1 MRAGGVASDLTARVT
16 GALDAVTD
24 PELDRS
30 VVELGFARAAVD
42 DAGRALVELRL
53 PTFWCAA
60 NFAYL
65 MAADARDAVAAVPGV
80 RSVTVRLVD
89 HFVADEVTASVNAG
103 RSFDDAF
110 PEHTD
115 GAGLEALRRFF
126 WVKAFTARQEVL
138 LHRLL
143 AEGRSDGDVCALRVG
158 DLDTADPETGAY
170 LERRVRLGIS
180 TAAEAPV
187 AVHPN
192 GQPIAVERLDSY
204 LTRARMTRVCMEANG
219 SLCGGLHATRYPR
232 HEETTV

>member
-1 MRAGGVASDLTARVT
+1 VATDLTASVT

-89 HFVADEVTASVNAG
+89 HFVAEEVTASVNEG
-103 RSFDDAF
+103 RSFDEAF
-110 PEHTD
+110 PEQTD
-115 GAGLEALRRFF
+115 GAGLDALRRFF
-126 WVKAFTARQEVL
+126 WVKAFNARQEVVL
-138 LHRLL
+138 QRLL
-143 AEGRSDGDVCALRVG
+143 EGRSGGEVCALRVG
-158 DLDTADPETGAY
+158 DLDDTDPETRTY
-170 LERRVRLGIS
+170 LERRQRLGIS
-180 TAAEAPV
+180 NAPEAPV

-192 GQPIAVERLDSY
+192 GQPIAVDRLDSY
-204 LTRARMTRVCMEANG
+204 LTRARMTRVCMEANA

>member
-1 MRAGGVASDLTARVT
+1 VATDLTASVT

-42 DAGRALVELRL
+42 EAGRALVELRL

-89 HFVADEVTASVNAG
+89 HFVADEVTASVNEG
-103 RSFDDAF
+103 RSFDETF
-110 PEHTD
+110 PEQTD

-126 WVKAFTARQEVL
+126 WVKAFNARQEVVL
-138 LHRLL
+138 QRLL
-143 AEGRSDGDVCALRVG
+143 EGRSGGEVCALRVG
-158 DLDTADPETGAY
+158 DLDDTDPETRTY
-170 LERRVRLGIS
+170 LDRRERLGIS
-180 TAAEAPV
+180 NEAEAPV

-192 GQPIAVERLDSY
+192 GQPIAVDRLDSY

-219 SLCGGLHATRYPR
+219 SLCGGLHQTRYPR

>member
-1 MRAGGVASDLTARVT
+1 VATDLTASVT

-42 DAGRALVELRL
+42 EAGRALVELRL

-89 HFVADEVTASVNAG
+89 HFVAEEVTASVNEG
-103 RSFDDAF
+103 RSFDEAF
-110 PEHTD
+110 PEQTD
-115 GAGLEALRRFF
+115 GAGLDALRRFF
-126 WVKAFTARQEVL
+126 WVKAFNARQEVVL
-138 LHRLL
+138 QRLL
-143 AEGRSDGDVCALRVG
+143 EGRSGGEVCALRVG
-158 DLDTADPETGAY
+158 DLDDTDPETRTY
-170 LERRVRLGIS
+170 LERRLRLGIS
-180 TAAEAPV
+180 NAAEAPV

>member
-1 MRAGGVASDLTARVT
+1 VATDLTASVT
-16 GALDAVTD
+16 VALDAVTD

-42 DAGRALVELRL
+42 EAGRALVELRL

-89 HFVADEVTASVNAG
+89 HFVAEEVTASVNEG
-103 RSFDDAF
+103 RTFDETF
-110 PEHTD
+110 PEQTD
-115 GAGLEALRRFF
+115 GAGLDALRRFF
-126 WVKAFTARQEVL
+126 WVKAFNARQEVVL
-138 LHRLL
+138 QRLL
-143 AEGRSDGDVCALRVG
+143 EGRSGGEVCALRVG
-158 DLDTADPETGAY
+158 DLDGTDPETRTY
-170 LERRVRLGIS
+170 LERRQRLGIS
-180 TAAEAPV
+180 NAAEAPV

-192 GQPIAVERLDSY
+192 GQPIGVERLDSY
-204 LTRARMTRVCMEANG
+204 LTRARMTRVCMEANA
-219 SLCGGLHATRYPR
+219 SLCGGLHATRYPS

>member
-1 MRAGGVASDLTARVT
+1 VASDLTARVT
-16 GALDAVTD
+16 GALDTVTD

-65 MAADARDAVAAVPGV
+65 MAADARDAVAAVPGI

-89 HFVADEVTASVNAG
+89 HFVADEVTASVNGG
-103 RSFDDAF
+103 RSFDEAF
-110 PEHTD
+110 PDQTD
-115 GAGLEALRRFF
+115 GRGLEELRRFF
-126 WVKAFTARQEVL
+126 WVKAFHARQEVL
-138 LHRLL
+138 LQGLL
-143 AEGRSDGDVCALRVG
+143 SRGRSDVEVCALRVG
-158 DLDTADPETGAY
+158 SLDAGEPETRLY
-170 LERRVRLGIS
+170 LERRERLGIS
-180 TAAEAPV
+180 NAAEAPV

-192 GQPIAVERLDSY
+192 GQPIAAERLDAY

-219 SLCGGLHATRYPR
+219 SLCGGLHATRYPTQE
-232 HEETTV
+232 EETTV